1 MSEIPDFLR
10 KEREAAQRRRSA
22 VKNNLIYRFYEDHKI
37 IIRIAAIVVIILTII
52 IGSAIRKHNTINSL
66 YEQAVAAQQNGN
78 YDTALS
84 YLENILHMDK
94 DNKKATELYPVIE
107 EAAHK
112 NKVNDSLN
120 NAVYNRDNGNYI
132 SAYNYAQSAYS
143 YADQY
148 GYSDEK
154 AMAEQIM
161 NETLPLKEQQE
172 AEQKAQAEAE
182 AQKKAEAQA
191 QAEEKARAQAEAEA
205 QAQAEAQMADEEET
219 RHVYVRS
226 CTTVKAN
233 TLLRSPSTYT
243 NTPINISGSVVSQIN
258 LQQNKLDSALEAL
271 GIYESENLE
280 EVIID
285 DGTGEIAVLYD
296 PDDIGGIRLL
306 NGDEINVYGDCL
318 GLTELTST
326 NIYGTESSY
335 KIPQVRLRY
344 F

>member
-182 AQKKAEAQA
+182 AQ
-191 QAEEKARAQAEAEA
+191 
-205 QAQAEAQMADEEET
+205 AQAEAQMADEEET

-296 PDDIGGIRLL
+296 PDDTGGIRLL